1 MIPGLFYTPDSVA
14 KNYVGN
20 AWTREKDVILKFL
33 YLGYAA
39 HLFKPFVKTESE
51 VGAIVFPTY
60 LTRSPNDPS
69 FPEWWE
75 ENNGKWE

>member
-39 HLFKPFVKTESE
+39 HSFKPFVKSESE

-60 LTRSPNDPS
+60 LARSPNGPS

-75 ENNGKWE
+75 ENKGK